1 MKKITLLSLPIL
13 FIGCSALIDVEAN
26 EDDKKRAEMR
36 KRSSVQNSISQMRRK
51 MQIDDF
57 ENIPFP
63 HKIIESPDLSNKE
76 IYQNS
81 YLWLEMKFPN
91 YKTNN
96 FVETRMDDKIRIE
109 YKGDF
114 ALEIPNKIKISK
126 LIIVIDIKRKKIKI
140 GMMKPPTKSS
150 IENSIDENE
159 SYDVDFSNF
168 NKGNELN
175 QQYEQEFE
183 LIQNFDDF
191 IFKKID

>member
-81 YLWLEMKFPN
+81 YLWLEMKFSN

-96 FVETRMDDKIRIE
+96 FVETRMDEKIRIE

-126 LIIVIDIKRKKIKI
+126 LIIVIDIKSKKIKI

-150 IENSIDENE
+150 EQTLVATPMSAYAT
-159 SYDVDFSNF
+159 SF
-168 NKGNELN
+168 NRENELN

-183 LIQNFDDF
+183 LIQDFDDF

>member
-1 MKKITLLSLPIL
+1 
-13 FIGCSALIDVEAN
+13 
-26 EDDKKRAEMR
+26 
-36 KRSSVQNSISQMRRK
+36 
-51 MQIDDF
+51 
-57 ENIPFP
+57 
-63 HKIIESPDLSNKE
+63 
-76 IYQNS
+76 
-81 YLWLEMKFPN
+81 MKFPN

-159 SYDVDFSNF
+159 SYAVDFSNF

>member
-1 MKKITLLSLPIL
+1 MKKIILLSLPIL

-26 EDDKKRAEMR
+26 EKDKKRAEMR
-36 KRSSVQNSISQMRRK
+36 KKSSVQNSIAEMRKKRQMNH
-51 MQIDDF
+51 F

-63 HKIIESPDLSNKE
+63 HKIIESPNLSTEE

-91 YKTNN
+91 YDTNN
-96 FVETRMDDKIRIE
+96 FIETRMDDKIRIE
-109 YKGDF
+109 YKSDF

-140 GMMKPPTKSS
+140 GMMKPPTNTKIS
-150 IENSIDENE
+150 IENSINE
-159 SYDVDFSNF
+159 SFSNSSNL